1 MSRARS
7 RRTVQIRTNEEDE
20 EELRKKIYELRIADK
35 QELLEKEF
43 EKELL
48 QQNLEEQIHGSAEA
62 GVKAFFN
69 THLTLKS

>member
-62 GVKAFFN
+62 GVKAFFH